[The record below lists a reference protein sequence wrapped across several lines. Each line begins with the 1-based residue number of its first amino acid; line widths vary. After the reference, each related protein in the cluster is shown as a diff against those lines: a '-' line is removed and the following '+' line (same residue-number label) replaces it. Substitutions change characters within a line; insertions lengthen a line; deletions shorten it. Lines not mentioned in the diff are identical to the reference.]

1 MTEVYKGRRADLAAR
16 KKQQEEAAR
25 RKADERRALIRLLVF
40 CILAAFCMTRVM
52 ISAANY
58 AQVRNDR
65 AAEASLAVSLNNRIG
80 AVEFEIA
87 RETRYENISYKAA
100 LTLGMIDPD
109 NPSSQTTR
117 TK

>member
-25 RKADERRALIRLLVF
+25 RKADERRALIRLLVA

-58 AQVRNDR
+58 AQVKNDR
-65 AAEASLAVSLNNRIG
+65 AAEVSLAVSLNNRIG

-117 TK
+117 AK